1 LRKTKVTAIVS
12 AFLVLLMVFNSS
24 AVAAN
29 SSPDAV
35 DSITITNISGIL
47 KGETLQLQAS
57 VETSGFLFKSVEWSS
72 NNPDVI
78 SCTKDGKIKGLVAGK
93 SAKITCKAKYGSAKD
108 SITVYCV
115 ERLPKEVKVKSK
127 YMINLIS
134 QHPGLGL
141 KDLWIDLAAIFG
153 PFFEVFK
160 ILARTTLN
168 VHTENKITACGR
180 IKNYVYVRYG
190 ESNSQDGFLK
200 YSSIKEDIEGF
211 LSVTP
216 TDMNVWAN
224 GVINETKKLTTDYA
238 GDVKWTYD
246 KNYVSFDEKTGQVIG
261 LKPGTTTITANADGM
276 TAKCT
281 VHLLYKWPQEWVA
294 KTNKKTA
301 LYKAIG
307 DGFES
312 RKDLPKGTE
321 VTVYGDTGTSDGWA
335 FACYTNGED
344 VWWGHIP
351 IADVSNK
358 NTISYYNSL
367 NWTWPVRDKKNDATQ
382 TIKARYITSPYGW
395 RDTDPAQHKGVDI
408 TNGVSSS
415 LDFSNS
421 VDGYE
426 VVSAF
431 AGKVIF
437 VHDNSTGY
445 KSCGN
450 CVAIRSNEK
459 DPITGKYYVAIYM
472 HLKSNP
478 KVIENQNVS
487 ANKLLGY
494 VGNTGNSGGS
504 HLHFEVNNQNL
515 SYGQKAYYESNSNK
529 EMVFGSVINPLFF
542 YMNYYNLPESNSG
555 KITIN
560 PTCDAMNY
568 RKPLWYGDDIKES
581 KKP

>member
-294 KTNKKTA
+294 KTNKKNA

-351 IADVSNK
+351 IADISTKGTVSQYNNLPISADEDDKNK
-358 NTISYYNSL
+358 K
-367 NWTWPVRDKKNDATQ
+367 WVWPVVTPSGKTTANFIQ
-382 TIKARYITSPYGW
+382 SPYGK
-395 RDTDPAQHKGVDI
+395 RNTDPSMHKGIDI
-408 TNGVSSS
+408 TTGTKDEIKRYKVI
-415 LDFSNS
+415 
-421 VDGYE
+421 
-426 VVSAF
+426 SAF
-431 AGKVIF
+431 VGEVIY
-437 VHDNSTGY
+437 VSTNPNNSTGY
-445 KSCGN
+445 
-450 CVAIRSNEK
+450 CVGIRSEIK
-459 DPITGKYYVAIYM
+459 DPISGENMVAFYM
-472 HLKSNP
+472 HLDESP
-478 KVIENQNVS
+478 SVHRWQEVS
-487 ANKLLGY
+487 AGEFLGY
-494 VGNTGNSGGS
+494 VGTTGKSSGY
-504 HLHFEVNNQNL
+504 HLHFEVNNKNASIGDGSTAR
-515 SYGQKAYYESNSNK
+515 SYYAYL
-529 EMVFGSVINPLFF
+529 VNPLYF
-542 YMNYYNLPESNSG
+542 YIDKTVRINYG
-555 KITIN
+555 
-560 PTCDAMNY
+560 CDAETKY
-568 RKPLWYGDDIKES
+568 YGSYWYGND
-581 KKP
+581 